1 MFDAKGLFRE
11 YRKIKIQLIKK
22 LPIVR
27 LLKFGTV
34 GGSGVI
40 VNSGI
45 LYVLTELFSI
55 DYRIS
60 SLAAIE
66 LAIINN
72 FLWNYYW
79 TFSERKAT
87 RKRGFLSMMLKFNLS
102 SGFTAFVINWG
113 TLFLLTEHFHVYYQ
127 ISNLIGIGLGTMV
140 NFCLSHFWA
149 FTPANEKIYEV
160 KQS

>member
-1 MFDAKGLFRE
+1 MSG
-11 YRKIKIQLIKK
+11 IKIPFINR
-22 LPIVR
+22 LPIVK

-45 LYVLTELFSI
+45 LYALTELLSI

-60 SLAAIE
+60 SLVAIE
-66 LAIINN
+66 FAIINN
-72 FLWNYYW
+72 FLWNYHW
-79 TFSERKAT
+79 TFSERKAA
-87 RKRGFLSMMLKFNLS
+87 RKRGFFSMMLKFNIS

-113 TLFLLTEHFHVYYQ
+113 TLFLLTEHVHIYYQ
-127 ISNLIGIGLGTMV
+127 ISNLIGIGLGTVV

-149 FTPANEKIYEV
+149 FTPVNEKIYEI
-160 KQS
+160 KEN

>member
-1 MFDAKGLFRE
+1 VSE
-11 YRKIKIQLIKK
+11 IKSQLINK

-45 LYVLTELFSI
+45 LYLLTEFLSI

-66 LAIINN
+66 CAIINN

-79 TFSERKAT
+79 TFSERKSA
-87 RKRGFLSMMLKFNLS
+87 RKRGFFSMMLKFNLS
-102 SGFTAFVINWG
+102 SGFTAFVVNWG
-113 TLFLLTEHFHVYYQ
+113 ILFILTEHFHIYYQ
-127 ISNLIGIGLGTMV
+127 ISNLIGIGLGTIV
-140 NFCLSHFWA
+140 NFCFSHFWA
-149 FTPANEKIYEV
+149 FTPVNEKIYEI
-160 KQS
+160 KQN